1 MTLSGEEFGARLRRQ
16 REHRGVTL
24 AAVAEST
31 KIKRSLLVDLERG
44 DLSRWPA
51 GIYRRA
57 FLREY
62 ADIIGASPA
71 DTVNE
76 CLRLFPETGET
87 PPSVRPREVNAAS
100 RELRLT
106 MASPAFDWI
115 DPRRLLASLLDGLV
129 IALVAAG
136 AASSTG
142 IGVWTACAVCA
153 IVYHGV
159 ATAWLGRSPASW
171 YLSQRLRR
179 RSPARISLSL
189 GESRSLEA
197 PTTRTRLTLG

>member
-1 MTLSGEEFGARLRRQ
+1 MTLSGEDFGARLRRQ
-16 REHRGVTL
+16 RERRGVTL

-44 DLSRWPA
+44 DLSRWPT

-62 ADIIGASPA
+62 ADAIGASPT
-71 DTVNE
+71 DTVSE
-76 CLRLFPETGET
+76 CLRLFPEAGKT
-87 PPSVRPREVNAAS
+87 PPSDRPREINAAA

-129 IALVAAG
+129 IALVAAS
-136 AASSTG
+136 AATATGTG
-142 IGVWTACAVCA
+142 IWTACAVCA

-171 YLSQRLRR
+171 YLSQRVRR
-179 RSPARISLSL
+179 RSPTRNSLGL
-189 GESRSLEA
+189 GGESRALET
-197 PTTRTRLTLG
+197 PTRTELTLG